1 MTKEQ
6 KFFKALQDIFI
17 GATIEGTG
25 GFVNLMKIKS
35 NYYLKIEE
43 LLKQDIEKA
52 LKLLDN

>member
-6 KFFKALQDIFI
+6 KFYKSLQDVFI

-35 NYYLKIEE
+35 NYYRSDLGS
-43 LLKQDIEKA
+43 
-52 LKLLDN
+52 